1 MSRSTKRPRSGM
13 TLVELMIASAIG
25 LFVIFLLMSL
35 WLLANSTW
43 NREDAGFQAKELLA
57 MVAARIEPTI
67 RAALRVD
74 SSHSNA
80 GRLTVILPKID
91 PSTGAYALP
100 LADGDTIAFYLSD
113 TSGSTTA
120 SGNLLWRSV
129 NGTPDTAWSL
139 RGSKGAM
146 DLGTTGLQLTYLGA
160 PTIKSVQVSVT
171 TQKSSGRYA
180 VAQTAATQI
189 LLRNRRYQ

>member
-1 MSRSTKRPRSGM
+1 MSRSTTRPRSGM

-43 NREDAGFQAKELLA
+43 NREDAGFQAKEVLA
-57 MVAARIEPTI
+57 MVVARIEPTI

-74 SSHSNA
+74 SSNSNA
-80 GRLTVILPKID
+80 GRLTGILPQID

-129 NGTPDTAWSL
+129 NGTPDAAWSL

-146 DLGTTGLQLTYLGA
+146 DLGTTGLQLTYLGS
-160 PTIKSVQVSVT
+160 PTIKCVQVSVT

-180 VAQTAATQI
+180 VVQPAATQI
-189 LLRNRRYQ
+189 LLRNQRYQ

>member
-43 NREDAGFQAKELLA
+43 NREDAGFQAKEVLA
-57 MVAARIEPTI
+57 KVAARIEPTI

-129 NGTPDTAWSL
+129 NGTPDAAWSL

-146 DLGTTGLQLTYLGA
+146 DLGTTGLQLTYLGS

-180 VAQTAATQI
+180 VAQTAAKQI
-189 LLRNRRYQ
+189 LLRNQRYQ

>member
-43 NREDAGFQAKELLA
+43 NREDAGFQAKEVLA
-57 MVAARIEPTI
+57 KVAARIEPTI

-129 NGTPDTAWSL
+129 NGTPDAAWSL

-146 DLGTTGLQLTYLGA
+146 DLGTTGLQLTYLGS
-160 PTIKSVQVSVT
+160 PTIKCVQVSVT

-180 VAQTAATQI
+180 VAPTAATKI
-189 LLRNRRYQ
+189 LLRNRRYD